1 MYDFRGNFVSK
12 LVPKSSFHFSY
23 VIGKECFMKNYI
35 FGYARVSTESQNLDR
50 QLDVLKKYGV
60 DMIYNEKMTGTKKD
74 RPELSKLLDR
84 ITQGDTV
91 VIESLSRLG
100 RSTKDLIELTE
111 LFQSKGVHLVSLK
124 ESIDTSTSTGK
135 LLFTLMSAI
144 AQFERDTIAD
154 RTREGLASA
163 RARGR
168 KGGRPKVNPDSIK
181 KAVKL
186 YHTQQYSIKE
196 IEELTGVKKST
207 LYRYL

>member
-1 MYDFRGNFVSK
+1 MFQNSFQIQSPSSHTYLGQKEGN
-12 LVPKSSFHFSY
+12 L
-23 VIGKECFMKNYI
+23 KNYI
-35 FGYARVSTESQNLDR
+35 FGYARVSTEQQNLDR
-50 QLDVLKKYGV
+50 QLDILQKYGV
-60 DMIYNEKMTGTKKD
+60 DIIYNEKMTGTKKD
-74 RPELSKLLDR
+74 RPELSKMLER
-84 ITQGDTV
+84 MTEGDIV

-111 LFQSKGVHLVSLK
+111 LFQSKGVSLVSLK
-124 ESIDTSTSTGK
+124 ESIDTNTSTGK

-154 RTREGLASA
+154 RTREGLRAA

-168 KGGRPKVNPDSIK
+168 MGGRPKINADGIQ

-186 YHTQQYSIKE
+186 YNTQQYSIRE

-207 LYRYL
+207 LYRNI

>member
-1 MYDFRGNFVSK
+1 
-12 LVPKSSFHFSY
+12 
-23 VIGKECFMKNYI
+23 MKNYI
-35 FGYARVSTESQNLDR
+35 FGYARVSTEAQNLDR
-50 QLDVLKKYGV
+50 QIDALKKYGV
-60 DMIYNEKMTGTKKD
+60 DHIYNEKMTGTKKN
-74 RPELSKLLDR
+74 RPELEKMLDR
-84 ITQGDTV
+84 MTEGDTV

-124 ESIDTSTSTGK
+124 EAIDTSTPTGK

-154 RTREGLASA
+154 RTREGLRAA

-168 KGGRPKVNPDSIK
+168 MGGRPKTDPNIIK
-181 KAVKL
+181 KAIKL
-186 YHTQQYSIKE
+186 YRTGQYSIKE

-207 LYRYL
+207 LYRNLQADTYEER